1 MRLIFC
7 FIAILFVFLLWPRR
21 KRAEKSRLK
30 KTRPIVFFAT
40 TFIDED
46 ASRVFVP
53 DRTCPF
59 NCTFT
64 SDPDYASL
72 SDVRVFH
79 PTEFHGFFPEDNP
92 NAVNVHVFFES
103 PVQLPDNALKRNDY
117 FNVTVSYRS
126 TATVYVPYGEFVP
139 NGNATQRQVTTKRK
153 KVLASISNCDLV
165 TSGRAAY
172 LKELEKHI
180 EVTKVGKC
188 YSNRVDSLDQL
199 VDDHYFFLA
208 FENSICP
215 EYTSEKYWRLR
226 NFIVPVVLSRG
237 VLNSHN
243 ILNGTFIAASDFES
257 PLELAKYL
265 EFLIAN
271 KSEYEKYFE
280 WTQKLKPKKPA
291 PGVYEIDYVKL
302 ACVFCRLASQRPK
315 LHAVNI
321 ESYWNKSECGL
332 SELEMSNLVTS
343 TMRRRQSGNT
353 DF

>member
-1 MRLIFC
+1 MFIDTHECVGFTASLC
-7 FIAILFVFLLWPRR
+7 FWLCSSCGHRENV
-21 KRAEKSRLK
+21 SRSCVRK

-64 SDPDYASL
+64 SDRDYAPL

-79 PTEFHGFFPEDNP
+79 PTEFHGYFPDDDS
-92 NAVNVHVFFES
+92 NALNVHVFFES

-126 TATVYVPYGEFVP
+126 TATIYVPYGEFVS
-139 NGNATQRQVTTKRK
+139 NGNATQRQVPTKRK
-153 KVLASISNCDLV
+153 KVLASISNCNLV

-188 YSNRVDSLDQL
+188 YSNHVDSLDQL
-199 VDDHYFFLA
+199 VG
-208 FENSICP
+208 P

-226 NFIVPVVLSRG
+226 KLIVPVVLSRG
-237 VLNSHN
+237 ALNSHN
-243 ILNGTFIAASDFES
+243 ILNGTFIAASDFKS
-257 PLELAKYL
+257 PLELAEYL

-280 WTQKLKPKKPA
+280 WNKTLKTREPA
-291 PGVYEIDYVKL
+291 PGVYEIDYANL
-302 ACVFCRLASQRPK
+302 SCEFCRLATQRPK
-315 LHAVNI
+315 LDAVNI
-321 ESYWNKSECGL
+321 ESYWNKNECGL
-332 SELEMSNLVTS
+332 PELEMSGLVAR
-343 TMRRRQSGNT
+343 TMRRRRSGDTN
-353 DF
+353 F